1 MRRWLSSL
9 TNRIFLSSALVAVVV
24 LGTAILVVNRMVSAQ
39 AERDLERSLDEA
51 RALVE
56 QYSSMLVRNLTQQA
70 RLVADLPKLK
80 AAVAVDHV
88 PTVQPL
94 AADYRRQIDAA
105 LFVVLNRNGRVLAAE
120 APEAL
125 PADLLAAIRSRAQ
138 VDDGGVLYWPRP
150 DAVVQVVTVPIWIDP
165 RAPDLLGTLAVGVAL
180 DARLAGQVK
189 LITDSDIAFVAG
201 GRVRASTL
209 PRDADPAIEALL
221 DRADPGPILVGHEE
235 YVSRVRPLQ
244 AQPAAAASGERGAAG
259 AGGPALVIL
268 RSRTARL
275 RLLRQVHTALAATG
289 AVALLLATL
298 LSYAVARTITR
309 PIETITATMREMA
322 TTGDLTRRI
331 ELPPGGILHDEDAQ
345 VLASTFNT
353 MTGSIARFQREAAQ
367 RQRLL
372 ALGRLSTV
380 VAHEIRNPLTIIKTA
395 LRVLRR
401 ECREP
406 HPAATAVAD
415 IDGEIDRLN
424 RLVNEVLDFARPM
437 RFELAPAR
445 LSEICRSAAAA
456 AEAAGEDGGPPCELV
471 LDPAADAIVTDAERL
486 RQALVNVLLNA
497 RQAVAA
503 MPGASAPER
512 AGTGEAPAP
521 GGSAAAAGAAD
532 RSVRI
537 VTRSAGDERVQ
548 ILVRDRG
555 PGIAPEHLPHIF
567 EPYFTTRRT
576 GSGIGLAITR
586 NIIEGLGGTITADSR
601 PGAGTEMRIELPRA
615 PSPGGTGIHS

>member
-1 MRRWLSSL
+1 MTRWLSSL
-9 TNRIFLSSALVAVVV
+9 TNRIFLSSALVAVAV
-24 LGTAILVVNRMVSAQ
+24 LGPAILVVNRMVSAQ

-51 RALVE
+51 GAVVD

-80 AAVAVDHV
+80 AAVAVDHL

-105 LFVVLNRNGRVLAAE
+105 LFVVLNRGGGVLAAE
-120 APEAL
+120 APEPL
-125 PADLLAAIRSRAQ
+125 PADILGAIRARAQ
-138 VDDGGVLYWPRP
+138 ADDRGVLYWSRP
-150 DAVVQVVTVPIWIDP
+150 DAVLPIVTVPIWIDP

-189 LITDSDIAFVAG
+189 LITDSDVAFVAG

-209 PRDADPAIEALL
+209 PRDADSAIEALL
-221 DRADPGPILVGHEE
+221 GRAEPVPILVGDEE
-235 YVSRVRPLQ
+235 YVSRVRPLG
-244 AQPAAAASGERGAAG
+244 ARSASATAAAGI
-259 AGGPALVIL
+259 AGGDAPALVIL

-275 RLLRQVHTALAATG
+275 RLLRQLHTALAATG

-309 PIETITATMREMA
+309 PIEAITAIMREMA
-322 TTGDLTRRI
+322 ATGDLTRRI
-331 ELPPGGILHDEDAQ
+331 ELPPGGFLYDEDAH
-345 VLASTFNT
+345 VLASTFNA

-406 HPAATAVAD
+406 HCAAAAVAD
-415 IDGEIDRLN
+415 IDGEIERLN
-424 RLVNEVLDFARPM
+424 RLVNEVLDFARPV

-445 LSEICRSAAAA
+445 LSEICRGAAAA
-456 AEAAGEDGGPPCELV
+456 AEAAGDTSGPPCELV
-471 LDPAADAIVTDAERL
+471 LDPAADDIVTDAERL

-497 RQAVAA
+497 RQAVA
-503 MPGASAPER
+503 
-512 AGTGEAPAP
+512 PAWE
-521 GGSAAAAGAAD
+521 AAAGGRLAPTASPEPPAS
-532 RSVRI
+532 RARAESPTVRL
-537 VTRSAGDERVQ
+537 VTRRAGDDRVQ

-567 EPYFTTRRT
+567 DPFFTTRRT
-576 GSGIGLAITR
+576 GTGIGLAIAR
-586 NIIEGLGGTITADSR
+586 NIVEGLGGTITADSR
-601 PGAGTEMRIELPRA
+601 PGGGTEMRIELPRVA
-615 PSPGGTGIHS
+615 SPGEAGTRP

>member
-1 MRRWLSSL
+1 MRGWLSSL

-24 LGTAILVVNRMVSAQ
+24 LGTAIFVVNRMVTAQ
-39 AERDLERSLDEA
+39 AERDLDRGLEEA
-51 RALVE
+51 GALVE

-105 LFVVLNRNGRVLAAE
+105 LFVVLNRSGRVLAAE
-120 APEAL
+120 APDPL
-125 PADLLAAIRSRAQ
+125 PAEILAAIRTRAQ

-150 DAVVQVVTVPIWIDP
+150 DAVLQIVTVPIWIDP

-209 PRDADPAIEALL
+209 PRAADGAIEALL
-221 DRADPGPILVGHEE
+221 ARAAPAPIRVGDEE
-235 YVSRVRPLQ
+235 YVSQIRPLR
-244 AQPAAAASGERGAAG
+244 ARPVAAASGAAEEADIG
-259 AGGPALVIL
+259 DPALVIL

-289 AVALLLATL
+289 AIALLLATL
-298 LSYAVARTITR
+298 LSYAVARTVTR
-309 PIETITATMREMA
+309 PIEAITATMREMA
-322 TTGDLTRRI
+322 ATGDLTRRI
-331 ELPPGGILHDEDAQ
+331 ELPPGRFLHDEDAH
-345 VLASTFNT
+345 VLASTFNA

-380 VAHEIRNPLTIIKTA
+380 IAHEIRNPLTIIKTA

-401 ECREP
+401 ECRAP
-406 HPAATAVAD
+406 HPAAAAVAD
-415 IDGEIDRLN
+415 IDGEIERLN
-424 RLVNEVLDFARPM
+424 RLVHEVLDFARPI
-437 RFELAPAR
+437 RLELAPAR

-456 AEAAGEDGGPPCELV
+456 AEAAGDDGGPPCELV

-503 MPGASAPER
+503 GVSGPAADGH
-512 AGTGEAPAP
+512 AGPRGTT
-521 GGSAAAAGAAD
+521 AAGANAAP
-532 RSVRI
+532 VRLT
-537 VTRSAGDERVQ
+537 TRSLGDGRVQ

-555 PGIAPEHLPHIF
+555 PGIAPEHLPHVF

-586 NIIEGLGGTITADSR
+586 NIIEGLGGTIAADSR
-601 PGAGTEMRIELPRA
+601 PGTGTEMRIELPQA
-615 PSPGGTGIHS
+615 PSPGEAGTHP

>member
-1 MRRWLSSL
+1 VKRWLSSL
-9 TNRIFLSSALVAVVV
+9 TNRIFLSSALVAVAV

-51 RALVE
+51 GALVE
-56 QYSSMLVRNLTQQA
+56 QYSSMLVRNLAQQA

-80 AAVAVDHV
+80 AAVAVDHL

-105 LFVVLNRNGRVLAAE
+105 LFVVLNRSGRVLAAE
-120 APEAL
+120 APEPL
-125 PADLLAAIRSRAQ
+125 PAAILGAIRARAQ
-138 VDDGGVLYWPRP
+138 TDDGGVLYWSRP
-150 DAVVQVVTVPIWIDP
+150 DAVLPIVTVPIWIDP

-189 LITDSDIAFVAG
+189 LITDSDVAFVAG

-209 PRDADPAIEALL
+209 PRDADAAIEALL
-221 DRADPGPILVGHEE
+221 DRAEPAPILVGGEE
-235 YVSRVRPLQ
+235 YVSRVRPLG
-244 AQPAAAASGERGAAG
+244 ARAAAAADGSGDA
-259 AGGPALVIL
+259 PALVIL

-275 RLLRQVHTALAATG
+275 RLLRQLHTALAATG

-298 LSYAVARTITR
+298 LSYAVARTMTR
-309 PIETITATMREMA
+309 PIEAITATMREMA
-322 TTGDLTRRI
+322 ATGDLTRRI
-331 ELPPGGILHDEDAQ
+331 ELPPGGLLYDEDAH
-345 VLASTFNT
+345 VLASTFNA

-406 HPAATAVAD
+406 HPGAAAVAD
-415 IDGEIDRLN
+415 IDGEIERLN

-437 RFELAPAR
+437 RFEVAPAR

-456 AEAAGEDGGPPCELV
+456 AEAAADAGGPPCELA
-471 LDPAADAIVTDAERL
+471 LDPAADDIVTDAERL

-497 RQAVAA
+497 RQAVA
-503 MPGASAPER
+503 
-512 AGTGEAPAP
+512 PAW
-521 GGSAAAAGAAD
+521 AAAAGEPLAAAGSPEPPAG
-532 RSVRI
+532 RARAEELAVRLA
-537 VTRSAGDERVQ
+537 TRRTGDDRVQ
-548 ILVRDRG
+548 IVVRDRG

-567 EPYFTTRRT
+567 DPYFTTRRT
-576 GSGIGLAITR
+576 GTGIGLAIAR
-586 NIIEGLGGTITADSR
+586 NIVEGLGGTIAADSR
-601 PGAGTEMRIELPRA
+601 PGAGTEMRIELPRVA
-615 PSPGGTGIHS
+615 SPGEAGTRP